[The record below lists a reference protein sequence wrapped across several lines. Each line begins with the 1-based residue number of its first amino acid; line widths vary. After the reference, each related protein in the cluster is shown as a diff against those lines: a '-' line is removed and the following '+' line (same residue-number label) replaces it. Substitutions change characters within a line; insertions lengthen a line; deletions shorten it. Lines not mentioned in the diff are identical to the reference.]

1 MKSEKS
7 PIGTVGIATS
17 DRILSTGQILK
28 GDRVQIIGVDSMSPS
43 RGYDLLDLENGFKL
57 CETGYMSIMPMKNG
71 EIKFEI
77 GTEGV
82 AAKDFESLSGS
93 ILKGARVQI
102 VGIDESQPSRGY
114 DLLDLDTGVTVT
126 ETGFDSIIP
135 NMVKKENEIEQSV
148 KTL

>member
-82 AAKDFESLSGS
+82 AAKDFESLYADVIRNEEYKS
-93 ILKGARVQI
+93 
-102 VGIDESQPSRGY
+102 
-114 DLLDLDTGVTVT
+114 VTR
-126 ETGFDSIIP
+126 EE
-135 NMVKKENEIEQSV
+135 VKRYMQEV
-148 KTL
+148 